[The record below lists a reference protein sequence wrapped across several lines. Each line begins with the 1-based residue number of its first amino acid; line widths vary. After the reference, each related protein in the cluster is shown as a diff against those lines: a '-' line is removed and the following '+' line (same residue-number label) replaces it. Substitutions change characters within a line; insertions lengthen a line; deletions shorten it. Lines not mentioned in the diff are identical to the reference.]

1 MIVRDEDPDPR
12 EDEELETPA
21 EAEGEEPEVEV
32 EQDEEPEPEE
42 SEDLEDEP
50 EPEPQP
56 KPVKGKSKEENFA
69 DLRRRKDAEIAAR
82 DVEIERLRAQP
93 QPVQQ
98 RQGDPEAERR
108 RYEAMTPEQRV
119 MHAAAVA
126 EERMAAFTA
135 RAEFNAHDSADKA
148 AFDGKALFD
157 PRYRKYASEVEAQLL
172 NLRKQGQNAPR
183 EALLNYLIGQKIMA
197 NGPKA
202 RKQVAEGQREV
213 RRQTTQPDKPKGDV
227 QGKRGTDE
235 RAARKKRLEGQR
247 I

>member
-1 MIVRDEDPDPR
+1 MYEDPDPKEP
-12 EDEELETPA
+12 EDLEFEEPNDSPEIDSNDDPELEET
-21 EAEGEEPEVEV
+21 EEPELEPA
-32 EQDEEPEPEE
+32 EDEEPEA
-42 SEDLEDEP
+42 
-50 EPEPQP
+50 QP
-56 KPVKGKSKEENFA
+56 VKAKGKSKEENFA
-69 DLRRRKDAEIAAR
+69 AMR
-82 DVEIERLRAQP
+82 ERLRLREEELDRLRAERT

-148 AFDGKALFD
+148 AFDGKALSD

-202 RKQVAEGQREV
+202 RKQVADGQREV

>member
-21 EAEGEEPEVEV
+21 EAEGEEPEAEV

-42 SEDLEDEP
+42 TEDLEDEP

-69 DLRRRKDAEIAAR
+69 AMR
-82 DVEIERLRAQP
+82 ERLRLREEELDRLRAERT

-148 AFDGKALFD
+148 AFDGKALSD